1 MANSTA
7 IKLNSCGLVLYVAS
21 TDCLHVVPRS
31 ARPWIHRLLLS
42 VISAFSSIKIWRCV
56 LTCNGQH
63 LTVSPPYVSCAASD
77 AARLH
82 VRLFFSLWMLH
93 WSSAVWT
100 IVTVSC
106 LTYPPSL
113 SNDFSQCKMPQ
124 QGSFTIWDDATTLV
138 MRLLVFIGFAC
149 HIVSP
154 SRWRC
159 RRTAYYTAS
168 GQFVKPFT
176 NCVDGAALSRKQL
189 TGRPNDRML
198 RRICVRRES
207 ATNTTL
213 QYIADTLA
221 WTSVLKLVSLS
232 LLAETSRPLF
242 SRPVWV
248 WRCLSP
254 RAMLFQFKCATTNK
268 QMLTTVVTKTKKCPI
283 TILD

>member
-1 MANSTA
+1 MFH
-7 IKLNSCGLVLYVAS
+7 LLVLVFVLVLKELQSWSWSWSWESWSWSWCWSCKWFQSYLTS
-21 TDCLHVVPRS
+21 CTQHVRRLRGS
-31 ARPWIHRLLLS
+31 ARS
-42 VISAFSSIKIWRCV
+42 
-56 LTCNGQH
+56 T
-63 LTVSPPYVSCAASD
+63 T
-77 AARLH
+77 
-82 VRLFFSLWMLH
+82 VRLICG
-93 WSSAVWT
+93 V
-100 IVTVSC
+100 
-106 LTYPPSL
+106 P
-113 SNDFSQCKMPQ
+113 
-124 QGSFTIWDDATTLV
+124 QGSVLGSILSIMYTADLVSLIQQYRLSPHLVAALVLSRLDYCNSLLFDLPAILIQRLQCSAKCRSKVRLQFETMRPYTSV

-176 NCVDGAALSRKQL
+176 NCVDGAALSRRQL

-242 SRPVWV
+242 SRPV
-248 WRCLSP
+248 
-254 RAMLFQFKCATTNK
+254 
-268 QMLTTVVTKTKKCPI
+268 
-283 TILD
+283 